1 LQSTRANSIDNAMEL
16 RDLPRTEPGTT
27 DLILRAVAFAAHK
40 HRDQRRKDKEASP
53 YINHPI
59 ELAHVLWDE
68 GEVRDP
74 LVIAAALLHD
84 TLEDTETSWQELRGE
99 FGEEIA
105 DIVLEV
111 TDTQWLRK
119 EVRKRLQ
126 VAKAKHSSE
135 QARLVKLADKICNV
149 RDLATRAPE
158 GWSLE
163 RKRQYYDWAMEVVD
177 RLRGTHPELE
187 RRFDEVY
194 ALRP

>member
-1 LQSTRANSIDNAMEL
+1 MDTGNLFISDLQA
-16 RDLPRTEPGTT
+16 T

-40 HRDQRRKDKEASP
+40 HRDQQRKDKEASP

-68 GEVRDP
+68 GGVRDP
-74 LVIAAALLHD
+74 VVIAAALLHD

-99 FGEEIA
+99 LGEEIA

-119 EVRKRLQ
+119 AVRKRLQ

-135 QARLVKLADKICNV
+135 AARLVKLADKICNV
-149 RDLATRAPE
+149 RDLGNRAPA
-158 GWSLE
+158 GWSEE
-163 RKRQYYDWAMEVVD
+163 RIRQYFDWAKEVVD
-177 RLRGTHPELE
+177 RIRGTHAELE
-187 RRFDEVY
+187 SRFDDIY
-194 ALRP
+194 ARRP

>member
-1 LQSTRANSIDNAMEL
+1 MEL
-16 RDLPRTEPGTT
+16 QALSSAESGIA

-74 LVIAAALLHD
+74 MVIAAALLHD

-111 TDTQWLRK
+111 TDTKWIKK
-119 EVRKRLQ
+119 ELRKRLQ
-126 VAKAKHSSE
+126 VAKAKHSSV

-149 RDLATRAPE
+149 RDLGTRAPT

-163 RKRQYYDWAMEVVD
+163 RKRQYYDWAKEVVD
-177 RLRGTHPELE
+177 RLRGTHEELE

-194 ALRP
+194 SLRP

>member
-1 LQSTRANSIDNAMEL
+1 MDLQE
-16 RDLPRTEPGTT
+16 LPRTEPGTT

-111 TDTQWLRK
+111 TDTKWIRK
-119 EVRKRLQ
+119 ELRKRLQ

-149 RDLATRAPE
+149 RDLGTRAPA

-163 RKRQYYDWAMEVVD
+163 RIRQYYDWAREVVD
-177 RLRGTHPELE
+177 RLRGTHAELE

-194 ALRP
+194 SLRP